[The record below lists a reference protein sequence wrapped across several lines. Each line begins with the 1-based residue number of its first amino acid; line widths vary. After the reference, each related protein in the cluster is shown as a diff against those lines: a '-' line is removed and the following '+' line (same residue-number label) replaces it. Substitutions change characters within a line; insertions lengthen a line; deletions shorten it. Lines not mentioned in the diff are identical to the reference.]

1 MCEFTRLRDLAVVVR
16 RQGTPEIVSAVIA
29 GKIDLDQAML
39 LINGQSAEVASPLS
53 LLDRFRIM
61 WESASAEERETAGL
75 AIGEMVGLKVASQK
89 SAGVLFPD
97 AIEPPRQ
104 KERIVPTD
112 EEFESFYS
120 AFPRRVNKAKAKL
133 AFKSAFGRLRKKHDC
148 EGAIRT
154 IMDGVRVYSAKANP
168 DALCHPTTWLN
179 GDRWEDDPSGIGT
192 QDKASRRSDNAMLG
206 AYEERERTPL
216 SEAVF

>member
-39 LINGQSAEVASPLS
+39 RINGQSAEVASPLS
-53 LLDRFRIM
+53 LLDRFREL
-61 WESASAEERETAGL
+61 WESASAEEREAAGL
-75 AIGEMVGLKVASQK
+75 AIGEMVGLKAVAPK

-97 AIEPPRQ
+97 AIEPPKV
-104 KERIVPTD
+104 KERVVPTD
-112 EEFESFYS
+112 EEFESFY
-120 AFPRRVNKAKAKL
+120 AEFPRRVNKAKAKI
-133 AFKSAFGRLRKKHDC
+133 AFKAAFGRLRKKMDC
-148 EGAIRT
+148 EAAMRAV
-154 IMDGVRVYSAKANP
+154 MDGVRVYSRNANP

-192 QDKASRRSDNAMLG
+192 QDRSSRKADNAMLG

>member
-29 GKIDLDQAML
+29 GKIDLDQAMS
-39 LINGQSAEVASPLS
+39 LINGQSAEVVRPS
-53 LLDRFRIM
+53 LLDRFRVM

-75 AIGEMVGLKVASQK
+75 AIGEMIGLKAVAQK

-97 AIEPPRQ
+97 AIEPSKQ

-120 AFPRRVNKAKAKL
+120 SFPRRVNKAKAKL
-133 AFKSAFGRLRKKHDC
+133 AFKAAFGRLRKKMDC
-148 EGAIRT
+148 QAAIGT
-154 IMDGVRVYSAKANP
+154 IMNGVKVYAEHANS

-192 QDKASRRSDNAMLG
+192 QDRSSRRSDNAMLG

>member
-1 MCEFTRLRDLAVVVR
+1 MCEFTRLRDLAFVVR

-29 GKIDLDQAML
+29 GKINLDQAMA
-39 LINGQSAEVASPLS
+39 LINGQPQSPVS
-53 LLDRFRIM
+53 LLDRFREM
-61 WESASAEERETAGL
+61 WESASAEEREASGL
-75 AIGEMVGLKVASQK
+75 AISEMVGLKVVAPK

-97 AIEPPRQ
+97 AIEPPKP

-112 EEFESFYS
+112 EEFESFYT

-133 AFKSAFGRLRKKHDC
+133 AFKAAFGRLRKKMDC
-148 EGAIRT
+148 ECAIRT
-154 IMDGVRVYSAKANP
+154 IMDGVRVYSEKANP

-192 QDKASRRSDNAMLG
+192 QDRSSRRSDNAMLG
-206 AYEERERTPL
+206 AYEEHERTPL